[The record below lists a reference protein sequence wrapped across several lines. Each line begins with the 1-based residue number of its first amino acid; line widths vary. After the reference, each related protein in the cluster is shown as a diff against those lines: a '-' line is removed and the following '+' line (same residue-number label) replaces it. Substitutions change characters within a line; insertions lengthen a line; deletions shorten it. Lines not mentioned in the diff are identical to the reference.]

1 LSNAESTVDQTT
13 VTELLMLMFIA
24 QENHGDHTMSR
35 LDQNSES
42 PEKVG
47 LKEKPEM
54 APGDH

>member
-1 LSNAESTVDQTT
+1 
-13 VTELLMLMFIA
+13 MLMFIA

-35 LDQNSES
+35 LDQNSEL